1 MHDEEH
7 SGGHG
12 EPAQA
17 GEPMGSA
24 ELLASPAPDP
34 ARRVLVLSPFAE
46 GAARGNLTTA
56 GRVAT
61 RLARAG
67 EDVTLSSVEEL
78 TSGAFDPEPFRGPA
92 CVWVGVHVAHFSRAL
107 AHASIDAAAERTA
120 RPGLLLV
127 IGGND
132 VYDVLGKLAE
142 ADPSGPEFLHQVDA
156 ITVASEHQH
165 QAILA
170 HGVET
175 PITLVPRYP
184 DVGFAPLPLEPAV
197 LRRFLGQARGKARVL
212 TWCGAFRPEK
222 RPEWIAPILRGVRA
236 EVPDA
241 RLLLAGPP
249 PPADDATELELM
261 AAGGVL
267 RIPPFPSGHAGA
279 IGTLLARTDV
289 ALNTSV
295 SEGTSNF
302 LLEAMHESVPVVAAN
317 CPGTRSWAEGHA
329 VLFDTIQAA
338 VAGVLHLFEH
348 PVQRATFA
356 HAGAN
361 LVRTLAS
368 PERERR
374 ALHAALAHA
383 ALD

>member
-1 MHDEEH
+1 MHDEHDHEH
-7 SGGHG
+7 GHAHEQEPGG
-12 EPAQA
+12 P
-17 GEPMGSA
+17 P
-24 ELLASPAPDP
+24 ELFASPAPDP

-56 GRVAT
+56 GRVAK

-67 EDVTLSSVEEL
+67 EDVTLGSVEEL
-78 TSGAFDPEPFRGPA
+78 AQGALDPAPFRKRE
-92 CVWVGVHVAHFSRAL
+92 CVWVGVHVKHFARAL
-107 AHASIDAAAERTA
+107 ELAGIDPALERTE

-132 VYDVLGKLAE
+132 VYDVLGPD
-142 ADPSGPEFLHQVDA
+142 ADAGGPAFLHQVDA
-156 ITVASEHQH
+156 ITVASEHQRE
-165 QAILA
+165 AVLA

-175 PITLVPRYP
+175 PVAFVPRYP
-184 DVGFAPLPLEPAV
+184 DVGFAPLPLAPAV
-197 LRRFLGQARGKARVL
+197 LRRFLGHARGQARVL

-236 EVPDA
+236 AVPDA

-249 PPADDATELELM
+249 PPADDPVELEL
-261 AAGGVL
+261 AALGGVL
-267 RIPPFPSGHAGA
+267 RVPPFPTGHAGA

-289 ALNTSV
+289 VLNTSV

-317 CPGTRSWAEGHA
+317 CAGTRSWAEGHA
-329 VLFDTIQAA
+329 VLFDTIDQA
-338 VAGVLHLFEH
+338 VAGVLHLFAH

-374 ALHAALAHA
+374 ALHAALGHA
-383 ALD
+383 ALA